1 METKLKQLQTFFVIY
16 NKKISKYL
24 GHSFTISWVDDYLDL
39 QQDFFGPQKVRKI
52 KTIDDAKEILNI
64 LKPKKDYC
72 IKKVSIRTTIDTEEE
87 IVKCH

>member
-39 QQDFFGPQKVRKI
+39 QQDFFGPQKVRKFWSMVAFI
-52 KTIDDAKEILNI
+52 MPKTAA
-64 LKPKKDYC
+64 KDYC
-72 IKKVSIRTTIDTEEE
+72 IKKVSVRTTIDTEEE